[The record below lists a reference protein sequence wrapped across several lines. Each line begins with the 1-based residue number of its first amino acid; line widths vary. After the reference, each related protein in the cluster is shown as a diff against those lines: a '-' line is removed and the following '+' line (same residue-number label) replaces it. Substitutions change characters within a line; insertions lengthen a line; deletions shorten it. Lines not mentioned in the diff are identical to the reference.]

1 MITQRSHR
9 LNSAGFCL
17 AVLMAPLLSGCAD
30 NRPSLEYSALVAEP
44 PDFQANANPVYHYP
58 DTPKQS
64 AADNVTDTVRPV
76 VDLPAGQPEQRV
88 DDVGAAAD
96 ADLGTKT
103 ATADQGQQTP
113 PGAAPKGRMQAQ
125 ANDNQATAAAVAAAD
140 DPVGAEE
147 AGSDVPTSPSAP
159 SADPVIGDAGTA
171 GEPREIRLLIANKR
185 FRDENGALRVSYD
198 DVDLLKVLNMEP
210 VPANAA
216 DHFPAWLK
224 DLDGQRIRIRGFM
237 YPTFEATGLTR
248 FTLARDNG
256 ICCFVRQ
263 PLIYDVIGVDLA
275 DGVTTD
281 YIDNKPF
288 DVEGVF
294 RIQPEADDTELYQL
308 YRITDA
314 KVVQ

>member
-1 MITQRSHR
+1 MTGQHPR
-9 LNSAGFCL
+9 LCGVSGLCIA
-17 AVLMAPLLSGCAD
+17 AMAHLLTGCAD
-30 NRPSLEYSALVAEP
+30 SGPSLEYSALVAEP
-44 PDFQANANPVYHYP
+44 PDYQANANPVYHYP
-58 DTPKQS
+58 EVLKQAPATHPTADDPSVADPS
-64 AADNVTDTVRPV
+64 ATVRPV
-76 VDLPAGQPEQRV
+76 VDLPTDLPAKTTDKADTQPVTAPIAQTAEGTADVSPAAGEGLSTGSSAV
-88 DDVGAAAD
+88 AD
-96 ADLGTKT
+96 A
-103 ATADQGQQTP
+103 AQNS
-113 PGAAPKGRMQAQ
+113 PGPSSPG
-125 ANDNQATAAAVAAAD
+125 
-140 DPVGAEE
+140 GLAE
-147 AGSDVPTSPSAP
+147 
-159 SADPVIGDAGTA
+159 PVIGEPEAST
-171 GEPREIRLLIANKR
+171 EPREIRVLIAEKR

-210 VPANAA
+210 VPADAA
-216 DHFPAWLK
+216 DYFPAWLK